1 MSFIFRYYFLGYMRV
16 DVFKNI
22 FSLYLM
28 KFDLINNC
36 IVNIE
41 RLVFCMLFYL
51 EFFDLSK
58 NSGFNLRKLYKVFFG
73 L

>member
-1 MSFIFRYYFLGYMRV
+1 MSFKFRYYFLGYMRV

-28 KFDLINNC
+28 KFDLINDC

-41 RLVFCMLFYL
+41 RLVFCMFFYL